1 MKSFASVVTLSK
13 EDTLAVN
20 YEALRAMGAHRKV
33 EGLVIS
39 SLEKLP
45 HVKPDITRNDESWEQ
60 WTYDELL
67 EELRKW
73 LKRNQVEDSASRRS
87 LKINLRRGEEK
98 SSIHGCR

>member
-1 MKSFASVVTLSK
+1 
-13 EDTLAVN
+13 
-20 YEALRAMGAHRKV
+20 MGAHRKV

-45 HVKPDITRNDESWEQ
+45 HVKPDITRNDENWEQ

-73 LKRNQVEDSASRRS
+73 LKKNQVEDSASRRS
-87 LKINLRRGEEK
+87 LKKPPYGGERKNRAFMVADEK
-98 SSIHGCR
+98 WRQR